1 MDYESMDSLPFSPL
15 PSPTIN
21 KLHELRIKEAEE
33 ALAQSLFNLAKLK
46 KNKEDEYWD
55 NYYSDSFDS
64 SEYYDR
70 KYKDDLFESS
80 SSDKGSQYTLPYISP
95 EDWDKIEMYKAR
107 NKFFKPKPPR
117 FQKTS
122 RTFRPRGKFVQAAQ
136 YLKDGRPVNKR
147 GIPVFRKMVY
157 KIGGSSSKKT
167 KTKKQSRRKKQYR
180 TKKIRTKKQSRTK
193 KIRTKKQSRT
203 KKTRTKK

>member
-64 SEYYDR
+64 SEYYDENI
-70 KYKDDLFESS
+70 K
-80 SSDKGSQYTLPYISP
+80 
-95 EDWDKIEMYKAR
+95 M
-107 NKFFKPKPPR
+107 
-117 FQKTS
+117 
-122 RTFRPRGKFVQAAQ
+122 TF
-136 YLKDGRPVNKR
+136 
-147 GIPVFRKMVY
+147 
-157 KIGGSSSKKT
+157 
-167 KTKKQSRRKKQYR
+167 
-180 TKKIRTKKQSRTK
+180 
-193 KIRTKKQSRT
+193 
-203 KKTRTKK
+203 